1 LRRTGRA
8 EKHGKGI
15 LILTEPEI
23 IALKT
28 DLNGLHI
35 TENVHFQQMINNGQ
49 VSLELEEDRM
59 RIVSQMRAGEL
70 RDLEA
75 DAKAVYTALLG
86 FYFSKLRTL
95 GVRQP
100 QNVVVSIMNEFAA
113 QAGLSERPT
122 LPMKV
127 AAQYRLV
134 NHPTVNVREEWY
146 AGRNFDVGHG
156 HGRLKKNRFAIPSK
170 NSTGN
175 NGGGGGGDMW
185 GDDDAENDSG
195 RDLGGSKRTSC
206 KPFHGR

>member
-1 LRRTGRA
+1 
-8 EKHGKGI
+8 
-15 LILTEPEI
+15 
-23 IALKT
+23 
-28 DLNGLHI
+28 
-35 TENVHFQQMINNGQ
+35 MINNGQ

-70 RDLEA
+70 CDLEA

-127 AAQYRLV
+127 AAQY
-134 NHPTVNVREEWY
+134 
-146 AGRNFDVGHG
+146 
-156 HGRLKKNRFAIPSK
+156 
-170 NSTGN
+170 
-175 NGGGGGGDMW
+175 
-185 GDDDAENDSG
+185 
-195 RDLGGSKRTSC
+195 
-206 KPFHGR
+206 